1 MLNVCFYETLQYLLE
16 KNIVK
21 YKNDRYKWRYSK
33 QWPSINKRSFL
44 HRFGLFL
51 AYICCHIR
59 VSNFPPEYF
68 PAEIIINGKNSGGKD
83 FCRKSF
89 QANFF
94 LGISGFRRRISG
106 SNGFKSNVVNQALLS
121 LHGSNLRLHSPFKLK
136 GSFREKWKGV

>member
-1 MLNVCFYETLQYLLE
+1 MFAFIKLCNIFLKKIQKNTKTIVISDATQNSDHQSTNVRFS
-16 KNIVK
+16 IV
-21 YKNDRYKWRYSK
+21 
-33 QWPSINKRSFL
+33 
-44 HRFGLFL
+44 FGSFL

-136 GSFREKWKGV
+136 GSVREK